1 MTRIKRGFVA
11 RRRRKKL
18 YNLTKGFVGSHSKL
32 FATSNQQNMKALRYS
47 YFDRRKKKNEFKKLW
62 IQRINGSA
70 YTCSTKYNQ
79 IIKTLKQSKI
89 LINKKII
96 SKIGIFDVES
106 FKKLINITNL
116 NKL

>member
-47 YFDRRKKKNEFKKLW
+47 YFDRRKKKNKFRELW

-70 YTCSTKYNQ
+70 YIFSKKYNE
-79 IIKTLKQSKI
+79 IIKILKQSK
-89 LINKKII
+89 LVLNKKMI
-96 SKIGIFDVES
+96 SKIGIFDLES
-106 FKKLINITNL
+106 FKKLIDI
-116 NKL
+116 KI